1 MIDKFIIKYK
11 KNRRKKMRNIL
22 EFIMVNIFGR
32 IAVRR
37 GKQIR
42 KMMETDPEMV
52 AAKKQIDEATERM
65 KKKAKEIEE
74 KTGLKLRVV

>member
-1 MIDKFIIKYK
+1 
-11 KNRRKKMRNIL
+11 MRNIL

-32 IAVRR
+32 IADRR

-65 KKKAKEIEE
+65 KKRAKEIEE

>member
-1 MIDKFIIKYK
+1 MIDNFIKYK

-32 IAVRR
+32 IADRR

-65 KKKAKEIEE
+65 KKRAKEIEE